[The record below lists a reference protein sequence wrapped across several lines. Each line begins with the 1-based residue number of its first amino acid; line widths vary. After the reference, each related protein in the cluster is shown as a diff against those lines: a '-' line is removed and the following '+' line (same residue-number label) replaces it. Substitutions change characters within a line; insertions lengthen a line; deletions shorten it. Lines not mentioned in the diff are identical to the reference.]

1 LIHIKKPVIDDN
13 QLHNTI
19 ISEIIL
25 LTGKNIPITV
35 SSLGGKL
42 IEIKV
47 NDNNLSATK
56 KTALKNYLD
65 TL

>member
-1 LIHIKKPVIDDN
+1 MIHIKKPVIDDN

-19 ISEIIL
+19 ISKIIL
-25 LTGKNIPITV
+25 LAGKKIPLKV

-42 IEIKV
+42 IEVKV
-47 NDNNLSATK
+47 DDSNLSATK
-56 KTALKNYLD
+56 KIALKNYLD